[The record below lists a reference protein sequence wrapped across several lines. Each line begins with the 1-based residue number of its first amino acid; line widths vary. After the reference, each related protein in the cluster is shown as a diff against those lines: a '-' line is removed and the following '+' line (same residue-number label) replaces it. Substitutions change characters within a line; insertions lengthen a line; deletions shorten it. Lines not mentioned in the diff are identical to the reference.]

1 MTLVVRILGP
11 ADDALAAGLHAL
23 CFKESGERAW
33 SADEFRQLLA
43 TPGCLG
49 MVAVAKQQPAGLAL
63 ARVAADEAE
72 VLTLGVVPS
81 LRRQG
86 IGGALL
92 ARLGQACSQRG
103 ARCLFLEVA
112 EDNFP
117 ARRLYGANGF
127 IVVARRDGYY
137 ARADCRGTA
146 LVLRRELARDNAMRA
161 E

>member
-1 MTLVVRILGP
+1 MTLVVRTVGP
-11 ADDALAAGLHAL
+11 DDAALAAGLHAL
-23 CFKESGERAW
+23 CFKDSGERTW

-49 MVAVAKQQPAGLAL
+49 MVAVMQVEPAGLAL
-63 ARVAADEAE
+63 ARVAFDEAE

-92 ARLGQACSQRG
+92 ARLRHACHQRG
-103 ARCLFLEVA
+103 ARSLFLEVA
-112 EDNFP
+112 EDNLP
-117 ARRLYGANGF
+117 ARRLYEANGF
-127 IVVARRDGYY
+127 VVMARREGYY
-137 ARADCRGTA
+137 ARSDGRRAA
-146 LVLRRELARDNAMRA
+146 LVLRRALAPDNPMRA

>member
-1 MTLVVRILGP
+1 MTLVVHTLGP

-33 SADEFRQLLA
+33 SADEFRQLLG

-49 MVAVAKQQPAGLAL
+49 MVAVLEQRPAGLAL

-86 IGGALL
+86 IGDFLL
-92 ARLGQACSQRG
+92 ARLGHACRQCG

-117 ARRLYGANGF
+117 ARRLYGSNGF
-127 IVVARRDGYY
+127 VVVARRDGYY
-137 ARADCRGTA
+137 ARGGCRGAA
-146 LVLRRELARDNAMRA
+146 LVLRRELARDKPMRA